1 MYSQKDALDAIAKE
15 REYQDQ
21 KYGPK
26 NSLDN
31 SIGDFLTYMR
41 CYVNQASYDLTEGD
55 RKAALCG
62 LRKIAALGVAAMEVH
77 GVVTRAHED
86 APELTTAHYG
96 PEPAPN
102 NATPPS
108 LGPDVDLPP
117 EVRDLLAQVVGDLP
131 PGVIVRHVVMG
142 PPPNLGGSIFGNMF
156 RR

>member
-41 CYVNQASYDLTEGD
+41 CYLNQASHDLTAGD

-86 APELTTAHYG
+86 APEMTMATDCG
-96 PEPAPN
+96 PEPAPG
-102 NATPPS
+102 P
-108 LGPDVDLPP
+108 GPDVDLPP
-117 EVRDLLAQVVGDLP
+117 EVRDLLARIVGDLP
-131 PGVIVRHVVMG
+131 PGVHVRHVVLG
-142 PPPNLGGSIFGNMF
+142 PPPNFGGSIFGNMF